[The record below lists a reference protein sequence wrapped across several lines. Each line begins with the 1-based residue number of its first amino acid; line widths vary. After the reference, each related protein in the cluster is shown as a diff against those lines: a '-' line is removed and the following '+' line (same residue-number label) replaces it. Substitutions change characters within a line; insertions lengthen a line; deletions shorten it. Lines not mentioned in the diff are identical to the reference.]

1 MGICSSSF
9 DDLSSRATAVFDNI
23 FVLRSDGGSGCS
35 SRARFG
41 RLPAMA
47 KKKAAK
53 KKKVSAKKKLQPKKK
68 RAPKLKKKVAAR
80 KKPAR
85 RKVRRPRGGRQEIT
99 NPVAIRTRRGLG
111 SASGGQ
117 SGDTQGLSRRE
128 DVDSESVT
136 ELAEEGQDYE
146 AGVVS
151 GVENARDPD
160 EGEVTTTE
168 VPEDD
173 VPPEYTDRDQ
183 I

>member
-1 MGICSSSF
+1 
-9 DDLSSRATAVFDNI
+9 
-23 FVLRSDGGSGCS
+23 
-35 SRARFG
+35 
-41 RLPAMA
+41 MA
-47 KKKAAK
+47 KKKPAK
-53 KKKVSAKKKLQPKKK
+53 KKKAANKKGPQPKKK
-68 RAPKLKKKVAAR
+68 VVAKKKPAPRKKAAAK

-85 RKVRRPRGGRQEIT
+85 RKARRMRSGKQDVT
-99 NPVAIRTRRGLG
+99 NPVAIRGQRGLG

-136 ELAEEGQDYE
+136 ELAEEGQDFE

-168 VPEDD
+168 VSEDD
-173 VPPEYTDRDQ
+173 VPPEYTDRNQ

>member
-1 MGICSSSF
+1 
-9 DDLSSRATAVFDNI
+9 
-23 FVLRSDGGSGCS
+23 
-35 SRARFG
+35 
-41 RLPAMA
+41 MA
-47 KKKAAK
+47 KKKATK
-53 KKKVSAKKKLQPKKK
+53 KKKVSAKKKPQPKKK
-68 RAPKLKKKVAAR
+68 KVAARKKPIKKKVAAR

-85 RKVRRPRGGRQEIT
+85 RKARRPSGGRQEIT
-99 NPVAIRTRRGLG
+99 NPVAIRGRRGLG

-151 GVENARDPD
+151 GVENAKDPD

-173 VPPEYTDRDQ
+173 VPPEYTDRNQ

>member
-1 MGICSSSF
+1 M
-9 DDLSSRATAVFDNI
+9 
-23 FVLRSDGGSGCS
+23 
-35 SRARFG
+35 
-41 RLPAMA
+41 
-47 KKKAAK
+47 
-53 KKKVSAKKKLQPKKK
+53 
-68 RAPKLKKKVAAR
+68 
-80 KKPAR
+80 
-85 RKVRRPRGGRQEIT
+85 
-99 NPVAIRTRRGLG
+99 AIRGQRGLG

-173 VPPEYTDRDQ
+173 VPPEYTDRNQ

>member
-1 MGICSSSF
+1 
-9 DDLSSRATAVFDNI
+9 
-23 FVLRSDGGSGCS
+23 
-35 SRARFG
+35 
-41 RLPAMA
+41 MA

-53 KKKVSAKKKLQPKKK
+53 TKKVSARKKPQPKTKIAAKKKL
-68 RAPKLKKKVAAR
+68 APKRKKVAAR

-85 RKVRRPRGGRQEIT
+85 RKARRPSGGKQEIT
-99 NPVAIRTRRGLG
+99 NPVAIRGQRGLG

-173 VPPEYTDRDQ
+173 VPPEYTDRNQ